1 MHLTATKI
9 SKRINGRD
17 VINNISLTVDHEIVG
32 LLGPNGAGKTT
43 TFYAIAGLIQPD
55 SGIIRLNDTD
65 ITHMPTHQR
74 AQAGL
79 GYLPQEASIFRQL
92 NVSDNIMAILQ
103 LRTQL
108 SDAQR
113 LEKLE
118 ALLHEFEINHLRNTL
133 GQQLSGGERRRVEIA
148 RTLAA
153 DPSCILLDEPF
164 AGIDPRAISDIKSI
178 ILALH
183 KRGIS
188 VLITDHNARET
199 LSICHRAHIM
209 NQGQLMIS
217 GTPDEIL
224 ANSAAREVY
233 LGDGFRM

>member
-9 SKRINGRD
+9 TKRINGRH
-17 VINNISLTVDHEIVG
+17 VVNNVSLTVDHEIVG

-55 SGIIRLNDTD
+55 SGIIRLNNTD

-74 AQAGL
+74 AQVGL

-92 NVSDNIMAILQ
+92 TVSDNIMAILQ
-103 LRTQL
+103 LRKQL

-113 LEKLE
+113 VDKLE
-118 ALLHEFEINHLRNTL
+118 ALLHEFEMSHLRNTL

-164 AGIDPRAISDIKSI
+164 AGIDPRAINDIKNI
-178 ILALH
+178 IQALH

-188 VLITDHNARET
+188 ILITDHNARET

-209 NQGQLMIS
+209 SQGQLMIS